1 MEKKSQR
8 RAYFLASFVILFWG
22 TSATAFKIGLSHTEP
37 VQLLF
42 WSSLSASIIL
52 FVVLAFQKKLPLLKF
67 TSKKEILYSL
77 AESVLNP
84 FLYYLVL
91 FKAYSLLPA
100 QVAQPLNY
108 IWPIVLVVL
117 AALLLKHPLRFTDII
132 ALLFSLIGVA
142 FISSQGNINI
152 FAKSNPL
159 GVLLAVGS
167 SVIWASFWIVN
178 MYDKHR
184 PEEVKLFISFALATV
199 LTLLY
204 MAATRDLPVFNLKAL
219 AASVYIGAFEMGI
232 TFVLWLKALN
242 SATNTARLGNFSY
255 LVPFVAL
262 VFVSLVLR
270 EKIVWTTLVGLVVI
284 IGAIVFQQLFS
295 KKDIKDEPI

>member
-1 MEKKSQR
+1 MTAKSQS
-8 RAYFLASFVILFWG
+8 RAYFFASFVVLFWG
-22 TSATAFKIGLSHTEP
+22 TSATAFKIGLKYVEP
-37 VQLLF
+37 IQQLF

-52 FVVLAFQKKLPLLKF
+52 FIILTLQQKLRLLTKWS
-67 TSKKEILYSL
+67 TKDLLLSL
-77 AESVLNP
+77 AQATLNP

-108 IWPIVLVVL
+108 IWPIVLVVM
-117 AALLLKHPLRFTDII
+117 AALILKHPLRITDIV
-132 ALLFSLIGVA
+132 ALLISLLGVA

-152 FAKSNPL
+152 FAKSNPY
-159 GVLLAVGS
+159 GVLLAIGS
-167 SVIWASFWIVN
+167 SVIWAGFWIVN

-184 PEEVKLFISFALATV
+184 DEVIKLFVSF
-199 LTLLY
+199 TLSTLFTMVY
-204 MAATRDLPVFNLKAL
+204 MAFSKHMPVVNLSGL
-219 AASVYIGAFEMGI
+219 AASAYIGAFEMGI

-262 VFVSLVLR
+262 VFISLVLN
-270 EKIVWTTLVGLVVI
+270 ETIVWTTLLGLSLI
-284 IGAIVFQQLFS
+284 IGAIVFQQMLTN
-295 KKDIKDEPI
+295 KIKS

>member
-1 MEKKSQR
+1 MGEKSQS
-8 RAYFLASFVILFWG
+8 RAYFLASFVVLFWG
-22 TSATAFKIGLSHTEP
+22 TSATAFKIGLRYIDP

-42 WSSLSASIIL
+42 WSSLAATTIL
-52 FVVLAFQKKLPLLKF
+52 FTVLVYQKKLHLLKF
-67 TSKKEILYSL
+67 RSKKDLLFSL
-77 AESVLNP
+77 IESLLNP

-91 FKAYSLLPA
+91 FRAYSLLPA

-117 AALLLKHPLRFTDII
+117 AALLLKHPLRFTDIV
-132 ALLFSLIGVA
+132 ALLISLVGVA
-142 FISSQGNINI
+142 FISSQGNMNI

-159 GVLLAVGS
+159 GVLLAAGS
-167 SVIWASFWIVN
+167 SVIWAGFWIVN

-184 PEEVKLFISFALATV
+184 NEEVKLFISFAAATIF
-199 LTLLY
+199 TLLY
-204 MAATRDLPVFNLKAL
+204 MAAIKNLPTINIKGI

-262 VFVSLVLR
+262 VFVSLVLN
-270 EKIVWTTLVGLVVI
+270 EKIVWTTLVGLFLI
-284 IGAIVFQQLFS
+284 IGAIVFQQFFS
-295 KKDIKDEPI
+295 KKEIKDEPI